1 MPPPPPLPTPNA
13 GKLVKLHGARL
24 ADLVP
29 LLFLTEPAAS
39 LVAQCDDAVAALQAL
54 EAANLLTEAARLTA
68 HALPKRE
75 AVWWACMCARHT
87 TPAPMPPA
95 DQRALE
101 DAEAWVFKGE
111 DLLRRRAFEHAQESN
126 FATPEAWAGV
136 AAFWSGDSMSPLG
149 QAPVPPAPHLAGTA
163 VAGSVLL
170 AAVRDPPDRRTPRL
184 SRFLASARDIAA
196 GGTGRLAPEEA
207 VA

>member
-1 MPPPPPLPTPNA
+1 MPPPEQAPKTLPLS
-13 GKLVKLHGARL
+13 KLLGSRL

-29 LLFLTEPAAS
+29 LLFLTEPAAG
-39 LVAQCDDAVAALQAL
+39 LVAQCADTLAALQAL
-54 EAANLLTEAARLTA
+54 EAADLLTEATRLTS

-87 TPAPMPPA
+87 APAAMPPA

-111 DLLRRRAFEHAQESN
+111 DALRRRAFEHAQESN
-126 FATPEAWAGV
+126 FASPEAWAGV
-136 AAFWSGDSMSPLG
+136 AAFWSGESMAPLG
-149 QAPVPPAPHLAGTA
+149 QATVPPAPHLAGTA

-170 AAVRDPPDRRTPRL
+170 SAVRDPVERRAARL
-184 SRFLASARDIAA
+184 GRFLAASRDIAG
-196 GGTGRLAPEEA
+196 GGTGRLPAEA
-207 VA
+207 G

>member
-1 MPPPPPLPTPNA
+1 MPPSEQAPKIGPLS
-13 GKLVKLHGARL
+13 KLQGAKL

-29 LLFLTEPAAS
+29 LLFLTEPAS
-39 LVAQCDDAVAALQAL
+39 GLVAQCADTVAALQAL
-54 EAANLLTEAARLTA
+54 EAAELLTEAARLTA

-87 TPAPMPPA
+87 AAALLPA

-111 DLLRRRAFEHAQESN
+111 DALRRRAFEHAQESN
-126 FATPEAWAGV
+126 FASPEAWAGV
-136 AAFWSGDSMSPLG
+136 AAFWSGESMAPLG
-149 QAPVPPAPHLAGTA
+149 QATVPPAPHLAGTA

-170 AAVRDPPDRRTPRL
+170 SAVRDPVDRRAARL
-184 SRFLASARDIAA
+184 GRFLAASRDIAA
-196 GGTGRLAPEEA
+196 GGTGRLPAEA
-207 VA
+207 G